1 MIFSKKKIPPTD
13 NCVAKTNDIDIESSG
28 DDTPQSSGSVV
39 PKKDATAV
47 KNGRTDADN
56 LRRDFEAM
64 ARQYDGV
71 IRKVCYFY
79 ATDRDD
85 FNDLRQ
91 EALVN
96 LWRGFPRFRGDASL
110 STWIYRVTLNS
121 CVSFFRKHRKNST
134 TVAIDEH
141 ADIMAESD
149 EKAEMLREMYRMI
162 GRLDK
167 ADKALILLWLD
178 EHSYDEIAEIMG
190 QPRNT
195 VASRLRRAK
204 EKLISLNPEL

>member
-1 MIFSKKKIPPTD
+1 MMFSKKKIT
-13 NCVAKTNDIDIESSG
+13 
-28 DDTPQSSGSVV
+28 
-39 PKKDATAV
+39 
-47 KNGRTDADN
+47 ADN
-56 LRRDFEAM
+56 APGSDTANDSRSADDLRRDFEIM
-64 ARQYDGV
+64 AHQYDGV

-79 ATDRDD
+79 ATDRDE

-96 LWRGFPRFRGDASL
+96 LWRGFSRFRGDASL

-121 CVSFFRKHRKNST
+121 CVSFIRKHRKNSS
-134 TVAIDEH
+134 TVPIDEQ

-149 EKAEMLREMYRMI
+149 EKAAMLREMYRMI

-195 VASRLRRAK
+195 IASRLRRAK